1 MSNVI
6 KLLLYADDITMYIS
20 GKEVSSLICAVNNE
34 LVIISNWFIFNRL
47 SLNLNKSSFI
57 IFHSSKK
64 SVSFDFPTSINNS
77 LLNRVTTIRYLGIL
91 MDEHLTW
98 SKHITH
104 IQNLIAK
111 NIGIISRIRPFITTK
126 IALLLYFALI
136 YPYLTYCNI
145 AWAST
150 YHSHLNRL
158 NFCKNVLF
166 GLFSYYHFYLQLSQL
181 LLTITY

>member
-1 MSNVI
+1 
-6 KLLLYADDITMYIS
+6 MYIS
-20 GKEVSSLICAVNNE
+20 GKDVSSLICAVNNE